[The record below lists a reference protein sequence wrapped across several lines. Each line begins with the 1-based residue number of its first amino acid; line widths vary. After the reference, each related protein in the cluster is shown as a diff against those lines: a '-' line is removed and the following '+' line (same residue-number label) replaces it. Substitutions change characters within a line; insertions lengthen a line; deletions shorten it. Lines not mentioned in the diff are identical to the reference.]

1 MTGWLDGKRALVVG
15 GGSGIGR
22 AVVDAFLAEGACVAV
37 LERDPNKCRVL
48 REHLPQVPVIEGDA
62 TRAADNDAAV
72 AAAVAAFGGLDTL
85 VNCVGIFDFYQGI
98 GDIPADTL
106 DVAFDEMFRTNV
118 LSHMHSVKAAYR
130 NCASTADRRSC
141 WRSLPRRS
149 IPDEAECSTC
159 HPNLP
164 YAGWSPPWP
173 TSSPQIF
180 ASTESPQAAR

>member
-85 VNCVGIFDFYQGI
+85 VNCVGIFDFYQ
-98 GDIPADTL
+98 A
-106 DVAFDEMFRTNV
+106 
-118 LSHMHSVKAAYR
+118 
-130 NCASTADRRSC
+130 
-141 WRSLPRRS
+141 
-149 IPDEAECSTC
+149 
-159 HPNLP
+159 
-164 YAGWSPPWP
+164 
-173 TSSPQIF
+173 
-180 ASTESPQAAR
+180 